1 MKFLADQDVY
11 AATIGFLRNLG
22 HEVITAAEL
31 RMSRAKDFQLLR
43 TAHDQGRIFVTRDR
57 DFGALVFVQ
66 ASGPGVVYLRILPS
80 TQQAV
85 HTELARVLTLYG
97 EQQLQSSFVV
107 IEPGRHRIRK
117 V

>member
-11 AATIGFLRNLG
+11 AVTIGVLRDLG
-22 HEVITAAEL
+22 HEVVTAAQL
-31 RMSRAKDFQLLR
+31 SMSRAKDFELLR

-66 ASGPGVVYLRILPS
+66 ASGPGVIYLRILPS

-85 HTELARVLTLYG
+85 HTEFARALTLYS

>member
-11 AATIGFLRNLG
+11 AVTISFLRELG
-22 HEVITAAEL
+22 YDVIVAAQL
-31 RMSRAKDFQLLR
+31 GMARAKDADLLR
-43 TAHDQGRIFVTRDR
+43 TAHDQRRIFVTRDR

-66 ASGPGVVYLRILPS
+66 ASGPGVIYLRILPS

-85 HTELARVLTLYG
+85 HTELARALTLYTD
-97 EQQLQSSFVV
+97 QQLQSSFVV